1 MNFNVNSDGNH
12 SNTNKTFHGTDLPQY
27 EINGKS
33 EIEAKEN
40 EQKEGQSEN
49 DTIKR
54 SLVGFAWG
62 VLAFSLPLEQFAF
75 RYDCFL
81 FMRVRSTA
89 VYYTIN

>member
-12 SNTNKTFHGTDLPQY
+12 SHTIKTFEFQGADSPTC

-33 EIEAKEN
+33 EVEAKEN

-81 FMRVRSTA
+81 FMRSTA